1 MTGRETDHDQQTV
14 TDRQRARAELVARL
28 TAKGEPFA
36 RAPEDVLGVTMP
48 VFTHRHRSL
57 RAVLAESARLGDR
70 EYLVDDERR
79 ISYRAHLAEVAALA
93 VALRERHGIGPG
105 DRVAILAANS
115 PAWVQ
120 AFWACQCLG
129 AIAVGYNAWW
139 TPREIAYALGHT
151 RPSVV
156 IADGR
161 RAERLA
167 GSGTEA
173 EPGTEAAPGTN
184 VPLLRVEHDVPALIA
199 DFAGADLPDTPVDE
213 DDPAVVLYTSGT
225 SGRPKGVTHS
235 HRNLI
240 AVIDHHRFNDA
251 MAAAFAGRV
260 DDGAPKGRRF
270 LLTSPLFHIASLHNL
285 VLPRLATGD
294 TAVFYRGAFDG
305 ERVASLIERER
316 ITNWGAMPTMAHR
329 LLAAEPE
336 RHDLSSL
343 VSLSLNSAPSPATLH
358 RQLRERVPV
367 ARTALS
373 TSYGM
378 TECAT
383 AATLATPAELA
394 AHPDTVGRPI
404 IGVELQI
411 RDGSGRQVAASAEG
425 EIWVRSPYVM
435 LGYWEDPDATA
446 AAITPD
452 RWLRTGDLGAV
463 DAHGLLRLSGRRSD
477 LVLRGGE
484 NVYPTEVEHCLD
496 EHPAVVECAVLG
508 LPDEDLGQRVAAV
521 VVTDRDVTPGELRAF
536 TAERL
541 AYYKVPDRWLVTAE
555 PLPRNATGKVV
566 RAGLAELF
574 TAP

>member
-1 MTGRETDHDQQTV
+1 RRRGRRGPAGAGVDGGGRRGRRARPRGRADPDRHHRRTGDRGGPRRGQARPGQGQRGGRVPAVRRGHRRADPRPNRGTRRRGGRRVRRRRAHDPAGGGVGGAERSLPDRRLRRREHRGPRAADGRHRPALGRLGAQDLRGHPLGSGGSHRAGPLGQTARGRGALRTGRRPRGPRPAGAGPGARTGGAGAMTGRETDHDQQTV

-199 DFAGADLPDTPVDE
+199 DFAGADLP
-213 DDPAVVLYTSGT
+213 
-225 SGRPKGVTHS
+225 
-235 HRNLI
+235 
-240 AVIDHHRFNDA
+240 
-251 MAAAFAGRV
+251 
-260 DDGAPKGRRF
+260 
-270 LLTSPLFHIASLHNL
+270 
-285 VLPRLATGD
+285 
-294 TAVFYRGAFDG
+294 
-305 ERVASLIERER
+305 
-316 ITNWGAMPTMAHR
+316 
-329 LLAAEPE
+329 
-336 RHDLSSL
+336 
-343 VSLSLNSAPSPATLH
+343 
-358 RQLRERVPV
+358 
-367 ARTALS
+367 
-373 TSYGM
+373 
-378 TECAT
+378 
-383 AATLATPAELA
+383 
-394 AHPDTVGRPI
+394 
-404 IGVELQI
+404 
-411 RDGSGRQVAASAEG
+411 
-425 EIWVRSPYVM
+425 
-435 LGYWEDPDATA
+435 
-446 AAITPD
+446 
-452 RWLRTGDLGAV
+452 
-463 DAHGLLRLSGRRSD
+463 
-477 LVLRGGE
+477 
-484 NVYPTEVEHCLD
+484 
-496 EHPAVVECAVLG
+496 
-508 LPDEDLGQRVAAV
+508 
-521 VVTDRDVTPGELRAF
+521 
-536 TAERL
+536 
-541 AYYKVPDRWLVTAE
+541 
-555 PLPRNATGKVV
+555 
-566 RAGLAELF
+566 
-574 TAP
+574 